1 MEPKVLEKVKQHYI
15 EALGRERGA
24 MSEFARNL
32 GLDCRVVN
40 NWCRLRKVIPAI
52 YAADVE
58 KATSG
63 VVKGWEVIS
72 EDLEYER
79 ERKDAMYARRRRV
92 VPA

>member
-1 MEPKVLEKVKQHYI
+1 MEPKVLERVKAHYI

-52 YAADVE
+52 YAPDVE
-58 KATSG
+58 KVTG
-63 VVKGWEVIS
+63 GKVKGWEVIS
-72 EDLEYER
+72 EDLEFER
-79 ERKDAMYARRRRV
+79 ERKDAMYARRKRV
-92 VPA
+92 TV